1 MQVDQTR
8 GQNLLRLAAHI
19 AQFLQGTVV
28 FNHDATRNPSRVWK
42 HGVECWSLKTW
53 TTETIIHAI
62 QDAYFGESL
71 AKIDPELPHV
81 LAKFDELSYQAWYRY
96 PSIITPTRN
105 RLVLRIRSSLKKFF
119 DIPHDHRQSRARF
132 TQDLEDECRAIG
144 LEESDLVSLMLFMY
158 WG

>member
-8 GQNLLRLAAHI
+8 GQNLLTLASHI
-19 AQFLQGTVV
+19 AEFLQHTVV
-28 FNHDATRNPSRVWK
+28 FDHDATQNPSRMRK
-42 HGVECWSLKTW
+42 HGIECWSLKTW

-81 LAKFDELSYQAWYRY
+81 LAEFDELSYQAWYRY
-96 PSIITPTRN
+96 PSILTPTRN
-105 RLVLRIRSSLKKFF
+105 RLVARIRSSLKEFF
-119 DIPHDHRQSRARF
+119 EIPKDHRQSRAQF
-132 TQDLEDECRAIG
+132 TQDLEAECRAIG
-144 LEESDLVSLMLFMY
+144 FNESDLVSLMLFMY